1 MFNKQKEKIKKQ
13 IAFAKIDAK
22 AAVKK
27 KILETV
33 SDPAPEQRHYD
44 YSGQNEIKFNLERM
58 DRKSISALSEYNT
71 EYDTVKAGKRRN
83 VRKYKYP
90 RRPVGVF
97 VTDDHIRITLC
108 GKTIGYAPSD
118 MVSTITEIMDSGKVR
133 YMDAYFFGG
142 DYKLV
147 TETGVF
153 PEKSDLG
160 CSIRIKYD

>member
-1 MFNKQKEKIKKQ
+1 MFNKQKEKLKQQ

-27 KILETV
+27 KIREAV
-33 SDPAPEQRHYD
+33 SDPEPEQRHYD

-58 DRKSISALSEYNT
+58 DKKAVSSLSEYNT
-71 EYDTVKAGKRRN
+71 EYDTVTAGKRRN

-90 RRPVGVF
+90 RRPVGIF
-97 VTDDHIRITLC
+97 VTDGQIRITLC

-118 MVSTITEIMDSGKVR
+118 MVDTIADILDSGKVR

-147 TETGVF
+147 TESGVF
-153 PEKSDLG
+153 PEQSDLG